1 MSELEIGPELV
12 GRSVCIAARPEWGE
26 GKVLRVQSTTA
37 GSESRHRVSIQFA
50 IGHRVLQV
58 PPARLCEPQPQP
70 QRERGWLDA
79 AAGNTLDG
87 RLRGLPD
94 AVSGFL
100 GTPAQRLAMLA
111 PLYTYTEDPSSLS
124 KWARDQTQVAD
135 PLSLWSRDELLAAF
149 RVFCDERDAEL
160 RIAAAKLK
168 HAEGQAA
175 LEDALAGLPQALVSA
190 MRAALQRP
198 I

>member
-1 MSELEIGPELV
+1 MSELDIGPELV
-12 GRSVCIAARPEWGE
+12 GRSVCIATRPEWGE

-37 GSESRHRVSIQFA
+37 GGEPRHRVSIQFA
-50 IGHRVLQV
+50 VGHRVLQV

-70 QRERGWLDA
+70 QREQGWLNA
-79 AAGNTLDG
+79 AAANTLDD
-87 RLRGLPD
+87 RLRRLPD
-94 AVSGFL
+94 VVTTFL
-100 GTPAQRLAMLA
+100 GTQTQRLAALA
-111 PLYTYTEDPSSLS
+111 PLYAYTEDPSSLS
-124 KWARDQTQVAD
+124 KWARDQTQIAD
-135 PLSLWSRDELLAAF
+135 PLSLWSRDELSAAF

-160 RIAAAKLK
+160 RVAAAKLK